1 MKENKL
7 IEMKNKVEA
16 LTRVV
21 QQLIT
26 ELQFTREVAV
36 GSLETIKKC
45 QDMKKRWKSLKRK
58 LLRSLVKQRPLKP
71 WERLSNRIG
80 YMGAGFV
87 IAGQWTIEPIFL

>member
-1 MKENKL
+1 MKESKL

-36 GSLETIKKC
+36 GTLETIKLMPDYEKAL
-45 QDMKKRWKSLKRK
+45 DKLKKEVTTKDEDTKK
-58 LLRSLVKQRPLKP
+58 AEVQ
-71 WERLSNRIG
+71 
-80 YMGAGFV
+80 V
-87 IAGQWTIEPIFL
+87 D

>member
-1 MKENKL
+1 MKESKL

-36 GSLETIKKC
+36 GSLETIKK
-45 QDMKKRWKSLKRK
+45 MPGYNEALEELKNEVTKKNENEKKTE
-58 LLRSLVKQRPLKP
+58 VQ
-71 WERLSNRIG
+71 
-80 YMGAGFV
+80 
-87 IAGQWTIEPIFL
+87 TD

>member
-1 MKENKL
+1 MKESKL

-36 GSLETIKKC
+36 GSLETIKK
-45 QDMKKRWKSLKRK
+45 MPGYNKALEELKNEVTKKNEDKEKAE
-58 LLRSLVKQRPLKP
+58 VQ
-71 WERLSNRIG
+71 
-80 YMGAGFV
+80 AD
-87 IAGQWTIEPIFL
+87 

>member
-1 MKENKL
+1 MKESKL

-36 GSLETIKKC
+36 GSLETIKKMPGYNEALEELKNEVT
-45 QDMKKRWKSLKRK
+45 DKNEDKKKTE
-58 LLRSLVKQRPLKP
+58 VQ
-71 WERLSNRIG
+71 
-80 YMGAGFV
+80 
-87 IAGQWTIEPIFL
+87 TD